1 MIELE
6 DLESALRES
15 RLITKEAKYLE
26 YSVNEIQGRLSSLAK
41 DVELSEEMEYYLNGV
56 SEALWELQSA
66 FFRCDELFEEAISEE
81 ELKSYV
87 DQ

>member
-6 DLESALRES
+6 DLESTLRES
-15 RLITKEAKYLE
+15 RLITK
-26 YSVNEIQGRLSSLAK
+26 
-41 DVELSEEMEYYLNGV
+41 
-56 SEALWELQSA
+56 EALWELQSA